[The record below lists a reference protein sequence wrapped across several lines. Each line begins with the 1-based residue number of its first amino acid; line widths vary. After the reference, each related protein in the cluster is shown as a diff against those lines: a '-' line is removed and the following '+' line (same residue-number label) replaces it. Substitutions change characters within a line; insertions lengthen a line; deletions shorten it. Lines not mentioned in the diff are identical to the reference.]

1 MNGNQCLTRLT
12 PTSRGKTMKS
22 EDISHLLTREHTH
35 EIIYLAQD
43 QTISI
48 QKTLKQGERI
58 KCLSGLLW
66 ITAENFKGDIFLN
79 ENKDVEMHGAKHIVI
94 TALKSSSFTYEQAM
108 A

>member
-1 MNGNQCLTRLT
+1 MFDAIDANIPRQ
-12 PTSRGKTMKS
+12 TMKS
-22 EDISHLLTREHTH
+22 ENISHLLTRAHTH
-35 EIIYLAQD
+35 DVVYLAED

-48 QKTLKQGERI
+48 QKALKQGERI

-94 TALKSSSFTYEQAM
+94 TALKPSSFTYEQAT

>member
-1 MNGNQCLTRLT
+1 
-12 PTSRGKTMKS
+12 MKS
-22 EDISHLLTREHTH
+22 ENISHLLTREHTH
-35 EIIYLAQD
+35 DVVYLVED

-48 QKTLKQGERI
+48 QKALKQGERI

>member
-1 MNGNQCLTRLT
+1 
-12 PTSRGKTMKS
+12 MKS
-22 EDISHLLTREHTH
+22 EHIGHLLTRAHTH
-35 EIIYLAQD
+35 DVVHLAED

-48 QKTLKQGERI
+48 RKVLKQGERI

-79 ENKDVEMHGAKHIVI
+79 ENKSVEMHGAKHIVI
-94 TALKSSSFTYEQAM
+94 AALKSSSFTYEQAI